1 MKKLTLS
8 LMLLAAGSG
17 LCISASTHAVQ
28 TVNAVKAQPE
38 NVTNLAAVTEKYIA
52 VLSWTPVAGADSY
65 WIYRNGAKVDIEVA
79 GDQGQQTIS
88 NLEPGK
94 EYTFMVV
101 TRING
106 ESSTGATVTVRTKDD
121 AATFDKGENIALGKQ
136 CYASSEVGNNF
147 ANSAVDG
154 KLDTRWE
161 SRGEDPSWFYVDLGS
176 VKPVKNITIRW
187 EVAYSKSYTISVS
200 DDARN
205 WKQVYATTGGNGGAG
220 NSERKEEIYIDEN
233 ARYVRFEGTERGTGY
248 GHSFWEFEIYSKAP
262 ASQLTSLL
270 LMPSK
275 VELQKGQTQQFS
287 VSALDQY
294 GRTMTLTP
302 RWSTTGGGT
311 ITDNGLFTATTV
323 GEPFYVEVTDLTS
336 GTKGRAEV
344 SVKPQIEFS
353 LNYPATGDQLYE
365 TRRPTF
371 RWNALNGAKKY
382 EVYVNVTRDDYDWT
396 APGNLL
402 DRYTKVGE
410 SSTNEF
416 TMPYDLVD
424 RWTYKWYVV
433 AIDNAGTQHYSNTN
447 VFALYI
453 PEVTKYNDGIKII
466 DGCRDLNKNGKVDDY
481 ENWRLPIQ
489 RRIDDLFSQMTIEE
503 KAWQMYYNAQNYPLA
518 GWAFGP
524 INEDASAGF
533 QAAAARTRLGIPYVS
548 SGDCIHGYKT
558 SYPVQSTLAAT
569 RDLDLVYRCGGIQ
582 RMEQVA
588 VGFRGT
594 LAPLAE
600 VGTKAIYDRIQEGCG
615 EDADF
620 AAAMTRALVTGLQG
634 GPELNPKSVMVHT
647 KHWPG
652 EGAGGEGGI
661 VYDAVTINYHMK
673 PWYANNEANAGA
685 IMPGYAGSSF
695 LDPGGPGAGDSA
707 PILRYLRDVIGY
719 DGLICTDWLP
729 SGSWIDAANAGS
741 DIMGGA
747 DPSQIN
753 MNDFINAVGEER
765 INDAVK
771 RILRAKFRLGIFEDP
786 YGDPIGGQKYFHT
799 QESHATVVEAARR
812 GVTLLKN
819 NNVLPIPAKLKSG
832 DELLVT
838 GPRADDKDAYC
849 IWTSYFHDQYGAK
862 TFYQGIKERAEL
874 DGIKVVTE
882 PTGNTK
888 LAVICVGET
897 GFTHRTSWKNT
908 EPYLHDA
915 YLEKGGQDIDYTLVK
930 NIVENRHIPTILV
943 YISPRPY
950 VLGWTNDECDAIV
963 MAGRPGDGA
972 GEGLA
977 SVLFGDYLPEGKLP
991 WQLPKSMEQIGGETQ
1006 ETANE
1011 QWDLPFDLG
1020 ATDDERAIIRSLIA
1034 AGSHVEP
1041 IYGDPLYQFGAGM
1054 NSFGLVDNS
1063 APANFNLTSPANNS
1077 NVTSLPTLSWN
1088 ASYDNESNI
1097 RYYEVYVDGKLVTTT
1112 RETSL
1117 KLESIKGNG
1126 SHQWYVVAENWG
1138 GKKTRS
1144 QSTFTFNISDNVA
1157 PQSFTLITPKNGDV
1171 VEGDVL
1177 LVWEESVDNGTGIDT
1192 YDVYIDN
1199 GKVASVKANSSA
1211 AEVENL
1217 AKGALVKT
1225 SSTNGDLTGS
1235 KAVDGDENTRWQA
1248 NESATGDDWIE
1259 LELNDYY
1266 ILNEV
1271 NLKWENA
1278 YAKKYRI
1285 QTSLDGEQWE
1295 TVFTEN
1301 NSDGG
1306 TDNIRNLNSA
1316 CRYVRIVCTER
1327 AMIYG
1332 SSLFEIALK
1341 GRNTVSTTL
1350 SYPNGTYNWT
1360 VKATDYAGNVTNA
1373 SAAYNFTITG
1383 SAATAI
1389 AKTTDDAG
1397 HVEIVFDGKNILLP
1411 GAPADTPYQIF
1422 DVFGAKMA
1430 EGRGN
1435 IIRATQPAGIYL
1447 VKAAGTTLKYLVK

>member
-1 MKKLTLS
+1 
-8 LMLLAAGSG
+8 MLLAAGSAMHV
-17 LCISASTHAVQ
+17 SANTHAVL

-52 VLSWTPVAGADSY
+52 VLSWTPVEGADSY
-65 WIYRNGAKVDIEVA
+65 WIYRNGEKVDIEVA
-79 GDQGQQTIS
+79 GDQGQQTVS
-88 NLEPGK
+88 NLSPGT
-94 EYTFMVV
+94 EYTFTVV
-101 TRING
+101 TRKGG
-106 ESSTGATVTVRTKDD
+106 ESSTGASVTVRTKED
-121 AATFDKGENIALGKQ
+121 AVAFDKGENIALGKQ
-136 CYASSEVGNNF
+136 CKASSEVGNNF

-161 SRGEDPSWFYVDLGS
+161 SKTEDPSWFYVDLGE

-187 EVAYSKSYTISVS
+187 ETAYSKSYTISVS
-200 DDARN
+200 NDAQN
-205 WKQVYATTGGNGGAG
+205 WKEVYATKNGNGGAG
-220 NSERKEEIYIDEN
+220 NPEKKEDIYLDEN

-270 LMPSK
+270 LDPAK
-275 VELQKGQTQQFS
+275 IELQRGDTQQFT

-294 GRTMTLTP
+294 GRKMTIDP
-302 RWSTTGGGT
+302 KWSVIGGGS
-311 ITDNGLFTATTV
+311 ITDNGLYTASDV
-323 GEPFYVEVTDLTS
+323 NDLIYVEVTDQIT

-344 SVKPQIEFS
+344 TVKPQVEFS

-371 RWNALNGAKKY
+371 KWDNLNGASKY
-382 EVYVNVTRDDYDWT
+382 EIYVNVTRDDYDWT

-410 SSTNEF
+410 SNTNEF

-424 RWTYKWYVV
+424 RWTYKWYVI
-433 AIDNAGTQHYSNTN
+433 AKDAAGNLHYSNTN

-489 RRIDDLFSQMTIEE
+489 KRIDDLFNQMTIEE

-524 INEDASAGF
+524 INEDSSARLQAASA
-533 QAAAARTRLGIPYVS
+533 QTRLGIPYVA

-569 RDLDLVYRCGGIQ
+569 GDVNLGYRCGSIQ

-600 VGTKAIYDRIQEGCG
+600 VGTKAIYDRIQEGSG

-620 AAAMTRALVTGLQG
+620 AAAMTKALVTGLQG

-673 PWYANNEANAGA
+673 PWYANKEANAGA

-729 SGSWIDAANAGS
+729 NSAWIDAANAGS

-771 RILRAKFRLGIFEDP
+771 RILRAKFQLGIFEDP
-786 YGDPIGGQKYFHT
+786 YGDPEGGQKYFHT
-799 QESHATVVEAARR
+799 AESHATVVEAARR
-812 GVTLLKN
+812 AVTLLKN
-819 NNVLPIPAKLKSG
+819 NNVLPIPAKLRSG

-849 IWTSYFHDQYGAK
+849 IWTSYFHPEYGAK
-862 TFYQGIKERAEL
+862 TFYQGIKDRAEL
-874 DGIKVVTE
+874 DGINVVTE

-915 YLEKGGQDIDYTLVK
+915 FLEKGGQDIDETLVRD
-930 NIVENRHIPTILV
+930 IVENKHIPTILV
-943 YISPRPY
+943 WISPRPY

-972 GEGLA
+972 GEALA
-977 SVLFGDYLPEGKLP
+977 SVLFGDYQPEGKLP
-991 WQLPKSMEQIGGETQ
+991 WQLPRSMDQIGGE
-1006 ETANE
+1006 E
-1011 QWDLPFDLG
+1011 QKDAKEEWDLPFDLG
-1020 ATDDERAIIRSLIA
+1020 ATDEERTIIRSLIA

-1054 NSFGLVDNS
+1054 NSFGIKDDT
-1063 APANFNLTSPANNS
+1063 APTAFDLTAPANNS
-1077 NVTSLPTLSWN
+1077 NVNTLPTLSWN
-1088 ASYDNESNI
+1088 ASNDNESNI
-1097 RYYEVYVDGKLVTTT
+1097 RYYEVYVDDQLVATT
-1112 RETSL
+1112 RSTSI

-1126 SHQWYVVAENWG
+1126 THNWYVLAENWG
-1138 GKKTRS
+1138 GKKTKS
-1144 QSTFTFNISDNVA
+1144 QSTFSFSINDNNA
-1157 PQSFTLITPKNGDV
+1157 PKAFTLITPKNGDV
-1171 VEGDVL
+1171 VEGDAL
-1177 LVWEESVDNGTGIDT
+1177 LVWESSYDDGTGIDT
-1192 YDVYIDN
+1192 YDIYLNDR
-1199 GKVASVKANSSA
+1199 KAASVKGNATS
-1211 AEVENL
+1211 VENENF
-1217 AKGALVKT
+1217 AKGALVTT
-1225 SSTNGDLTGS
+1225 SSNNNDLTGA
-1235 KAVDGDENTRWQA
+1235 KAVDGDETTRWQA
-1248 NESATGDDWIE
+1248 NESDTNGDWIE
-1259 LELNDYY
+1259 LELDGYY
-1266 ILNEV
+1266 ILNGV
-1271 NLKWENA
+1271 NLKWEAA
-1278 YAKKYRI
+1278 YAKQYNI
-1285 QTSLDGEQWE
+1285 QTSLDGKQWE
-1295 TVFTEN
+1295 TVYTEN
-1301 NSDGG
+1301 GSDGG
-1306 TDNIRNLNSA
+1306 TDEISGLNST
-1316 CRYVRIVCTER
+1316 CHYVKINCTER
-1327 AMIYG
+1327 GTGYG
-1332 SSLFEIALK
+1332 SSLFEIVLK
-1341 GRNTVSTTL
+1341 GKNTVNTIL
-1350 SYPNGTYNWT
+1350 HYPDGNYDWT
-1360 VKATDYAGNVTNA
+1360 VKAVDYAGNVTEA
-1373 SAAYNFTITG
+1373 SAKYNFTITG
-1383 SAATAI
+1383 STAASIKAVTE
-1389 AKTTDDAG
+1389 DANNG
-1397 HVEIVFDGKNILLP
+1397 NITFDGKYIRLNDASANTKYEIYTLL
-1411 GAPADTPYQIF
+1411 
-1422 DVFGAKMA
+1422 GAKVK

-1435 IIRATQPAGIYL
+1435 IIRVNQPSGVYL
-1447 VKAAGTTLKYLVK
+1447 VKAAGETLKFIVK